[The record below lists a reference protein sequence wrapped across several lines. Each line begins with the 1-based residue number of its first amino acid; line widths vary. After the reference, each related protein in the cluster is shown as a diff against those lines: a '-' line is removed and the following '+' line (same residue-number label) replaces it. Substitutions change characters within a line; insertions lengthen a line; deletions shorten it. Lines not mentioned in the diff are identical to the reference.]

1 MKMKISPTET
11 HSALRA
17 THSAFKIR
25 GFTLIELLVV
35 ISIIAVL
42 AAFTIPVIGAINRQ
56 KYRSAAK
63 AQLQSL
69 ETAIENYKS
78 TYGFYPP
85 DNPNNPLVNQ
95 LYYELSGM
103 TSPAS
108 GTFRTLD
115 GLETFTSAN
124 LNTAFGV
131 GAIMNC
137 SRGTGG
143 EDSRAARNFLTSL
156 NSNSKQSYTTS
167 GVTVTLL
174 ASSVGGPDAG
184 YAPLIGTAA
193 NPWRY
198 RSSGTL
204 TNNPGSYELWIQ
216 LSISGKTNCICNWN
230 SKEQINNGLP

>member
-1 MKMKISPTET
+1 MQSNRPSTVRFPR
-11 HSALRA
+11 SA
-17 THSAFKIR
+17 

-42 AAFTIPVIGAINRQ
+42 AAFTIPVIGTVNRQ
-56 KYRSAAK
+56 KYRSAAR

-103 TSPAS
+103 TSPVS
-108 GTFRTLD
+108 GTFQTLD

-137 SRGTGG
+137 SKGAGG
-143 EDSRAARNFLTSL
+143 EDSRAAQNFLTHL
-156 NSNSKQSYTTS
+156 NSNSRQTYTN
-167 GVTVTLL
+167 GVAVTLL
-174 ASSVGGPDAG
+174 ASSVGGPDAN
-184 YAPLIGTAA
+184 YLPLSGSTV